1 MKIMTRREFMFKGS
15 RIAGGTVGALALG
28 DGFLSPKRVL
38 TAEVEFP
45 ESSHTAKRPIKKK
58 ILVAYA
64 TFCGTTAGVAQT
76 IGSVLGEQGAQ
87 VEVRLMKNVNDLSSY
102 DGAVVG
108 SSVRSAS
115 WLPEAIAFVEK
126 NKVSLKRIPVAYFLT
141 CLALVKEN
149 EETRQVAKSY
159 LNPTLKAAPAVQPVD
174 MGFFAGVLDYS
185 KLNMIYRTI
194 MKSKMKD
201 KGVPEGDFRNW
212 GAIQAWARGLGSPLL
227 GS

>member
-1 MKIMTRREFMFKGS
+1 MVKSAMM
-15 RIAGGTVGALALG
+15 AGGTVSALALG
-28 DGFLSPKRVL
+28 NEFLFPQRVL
-38 TAEVEFP
+38 SAEAEFLG
-45 ESSHTAKRPIKKK
+45 SSHTAKRPIKKK
-58 ILVAYA
+58 ILIAYA
-64 TFCGTTAGVAQT
+64 TFCGTTASVAQA

-87 VEVRLMKNVNDLSSY
+87 VEVRLLKNVNDLSSY

-115 WLPEAIAFVEK
+115 WLPEAVAFVEK
-126 NKVSLKRIPVAYFLT
+126 NKVSLKGIPVAYFLT
-141 CLALVKEN
+141 CLALFKEN
-149 EETRQVAKSY
+149 EESRKVARSY
-159 LNPTLKAAPAVQPVD
+159 LNPALKAAPAVQPVD

-227 GS
+227 GT